1 MKANTRLLLKG
12 VRILCAAAAF
22 LCGVFSYSYTQAA
35 YGPGQQI
42 ERYPQIVS
50 DTRLVLLAQQK
61 IEEQLK
67 EQGEKRRTEIT
78 LLRAAATLHAPP
90 GQLTIEPTLPRDVRY
105 GLTTPVYLSI
115 YLDGKFYRR
124 ATCYFRVMVYDKILV
139 AARDLPLERE
149 IEAKDVR
156 LQDVA
161 IEDKGDIYL
170 KDANTVI
177 GKVPSRVIRSGTPI
191 RENMLQ
197 SPIVIESGSAVTI
210 ISKKNGIMI
219 SAEGVAMQRGR
230 IGKIIKVRNA
240 VSRKVLRGKVIDAKT
255 VEIV

>member
-1 MKANTRLLLKG
+1 MKVNTRLILKG
-12 VRILCAAAAF
+12 VRIICAAIAF
-22 LCGVFSYSYTQAA
+22 LGGVFSYSLTDAA
-35 YGPGQQI
+35 YGPGQQF
-42 ERYPQIVS
+42 EKYPQIVT
-50 DTRLVLLAQQK
+50 DTRLVLTAQKK
-61 IEEQLK
+61 IEEKLK

-115 YLDGKFYRR
+115 YLNGKFYRR
-124 ATCYFRVMVYDKILV
+124 ATCYFRVSVYDKILV

-149 IEAKDVR
+149 IEAKDIR

-161 IEDKGDIYL
+161 VEDKGNIYL
-170 KDANTVI
+170 KDASLVV
-177 GKVPSRVIRSGTPI
+177 GKVPARVIKAGTPI

-197 SPIVIESGSAVTI
+197 SPIVIESGALVTI
-210 ISKKNGIMI
+210 ISNKNGIMI